1 MALMLLLAA
10 AAGVG
15 GFYTNVFV
23 PHMED
28 LVQGPRDSR
37 QTRVPTA
44 PTGED
49 CHAYNRWPD
58 LEPRRRGVND
68 NRHVPYEDEHPEHKR
83 VNPEANLM
91 ALVSPEGYKE
101 SNRVYWEEPS
111 HWAMDPF
118 MVSGYRAPPPTVQL
132 N

>member
-28 LVQGPRDSR
+28 ITQGPRDGR
-37 QTRVPTA
+37 TTRVPT
-44 PTGED
+44 TLSSEE
-49 CHAYNRWPD
+49 CSLKRWPD
-58 LEPRRRGVND
+58 LEPRKRGVND
-68 NRHVPYEDEHPEHKR
+68 NRHVPYEDAHPEHSR
-83 VNPEANLM
+83 VNPDANLL
-91 ALVSPEGYKE
+91 ALVTPEGYKR
-101 SNRVYWEEPS
+101 SNRLYFQEPS
-111 HWAMDPF
+111 HFAMDPF
-118 MVSGYRAPPPTVQL
+118 MMSGYRAPPPTVQL